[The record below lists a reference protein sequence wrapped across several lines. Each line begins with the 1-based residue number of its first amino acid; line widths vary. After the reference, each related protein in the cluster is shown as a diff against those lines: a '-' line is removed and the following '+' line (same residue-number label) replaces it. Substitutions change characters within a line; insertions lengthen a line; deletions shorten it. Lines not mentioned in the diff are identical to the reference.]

1 MRLSR
6 LLLPA
11 AAVCLM
17 SAGAFADPPPPP
29 PHGDHGP
36 GAPGGPMN
44 FLTPE
49 EHIMLFADIQAATKG
64 MNDDQRH
71 TYMRNRFESFKTMSD
86 GAKKAFAADLKTR
99 WDALPPALKDELK
112 KQAAEMRKKGPP
124 PGDPGDHRRPDGPGP
139 QQ

>member
-1 MRLSR
+1 MRFLHI
-6 LLLPA
+6 LLPA
-11 AAVCLM
+11 VAVVCLM
-17 SAGAFADPPPPP
+17 SANALADPPPPP

-36 GAPGGPMN
+36 VGPGGPGGPMN

-71 TYMRNRFESFKTMSD
+71 TYMRTRFESFKTMSD
-86 GAKKAFAADLKTR
+86 GAKRAFAADLKAR
-99 WDALPPALKDELK
+99 WDALPSPRKDELK
-112 KQAAEMRKKGPP
+112 KQVEEMRKKGPP
-124 PGDPGDHRRPDGPGP
+124 PGDHRGP